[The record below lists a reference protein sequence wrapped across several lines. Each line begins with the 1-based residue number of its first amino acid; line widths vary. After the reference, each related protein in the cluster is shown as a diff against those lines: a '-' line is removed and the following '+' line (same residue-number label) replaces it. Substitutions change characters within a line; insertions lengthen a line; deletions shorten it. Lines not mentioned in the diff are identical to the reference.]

1 MMSRVTEMNLFL
13 FPPLIFA
20 NAFISEGAES

>member
-1 MMSRVTEMNLFL
+1 MMSRVTEMNLFM

-20 NAFISEGAES
+20 ILFISEGAES